1 MEHEQGRNIA
11 VRIEKE
17 DKLREKLIAFVAQ
30 VQKEE
35 FWDKNRVEHLVLSLK
50 RFFLKIWFF
59 LIFICFILRNDLDNM
74 EK

>member
-30 VQKEE
+30 VQTEE
-35 FWDKNRVEHLVLSLK
+35 FWDKTRVGHLVSPLK
-50 RFFLKIWFF
+50 RLKKKKMFFLSGLF
-59 LIFICFILRNDLDNM
+59 
-74 EK
+74 

>member
-50 RFFLKIWFF
+50 RFFF
-59 LIFICFILRNDLDNM
+59 
-74 EK
+74 

>member
-35 FWDKNRVEHLVLSLK
+35 FWDKSIVEHLVFSLK
-50 RFFLKIWFF
+50 RFFYFKSGF
-59 LIFICFILRNDLDNM
+59 LNFYLFYS
-74 EK
+74 EE

>member
-50 RFFLKIWFF
+50 RFFFKSVFF
-59 LIFICFILRNDLDNM
+59 FNFYLFYS
-74 EK
+74 EE